1 MFTNKEYPY
10 GNSRIK
16 IVTDEGK
23 EFPNALFASVMKKD
37 TDLYNPEDFFVLLSV
52 NNKLIPW
59 KKVKSW
65 DFYKF

>member
-1 MFTNKEYPY
+1 MFTNKDFPY

-23 EFPNALFASVMKKD
+23 EFGNALFASLLKKD
-37 TDLYNPEDFFVLLSV
+37 SDMYKPEDYYVILGH